1 MLHDFD
7 IDIRPECMIDAGQ
20 YDEQGDLTMNAY
32 VTLADRWVVH
42 KNFMI
47 GNARIFVDDR
57 RSTVRNREVVFKDL
71 YYVSRCPS
79 WPRISYTY
87 VKNIP
92 KLSLLTM
99 LW

>member
-7 IDIRPECMIDAGQ
+7 IDIRPKSMIDAGQ

-32 VTLADRWVVH
+32 VTLADRRVVH

-47 GNARIFVDDR
+47 GNAMIFVDDR

-79 WPRISYTY
+79 WLRISYTY

-92 KLSLLTM
+92 KLSLFTM